1 MRGLGFSLGGL
12 PEVPYTITIEGIK
25 DQVFINPTYTSTQAA
40 NGVPKEGARQSG
52 EAPT

>member
-25 DQVFINPTYTSTQAA
+25 DQAFINPTYTSAQAA
-40 NGVPKEGARQSG
+40 NPKEGARQSG